1 MNPDVVTFLL
11 ILLVNFVITFLYWL
25 FFFVIQKKYEA
36 GFATRCM
43 VMLLCPVI
51 GPIYFFLGWILRKIF
66 FHKPVELTDVIFSK
80 DRKKSLLKADEERE
94 NNIVP
99 IKDAVTVVDKQNA
112 RELILEVLR
121 HDVRKSLSSLFLAL
135 NSDDSEISH
144 YAASVLQS
152 ELGKFRNSVQ
162 NTVSEIDRIEAKLSA
177 HEEHDGELKT
187 PAGKEYSKILAE
199 LNVQANQ
206 DADKEDEKT
215 ADKAADKEQ
224 APNDDLLKGREKK
237 ERKFIF
243 ADLSDKLEQSED
255 YQQHELSAHKQ
266 GLRAYYGDEIVEA
279 TINQLLSE
287 QAEMSHSL
295 IRSLYEVIRQ
305 NVLSE
310 KESIHFTEIS
320 DKIALLIEK
329 RDSLSAEEMAQIA
342 ECWRLRKSYDKC
354 TQWSDRLSL
363 VYPESLDA
371 FSTKLKLCYDTN
383 NREQFFVTLNDMKTS
398 GVPLNHEMIEMVRVF
413 N

>member
-237 ERKFIF
+237 ERKFT
-243 ADLSDKLEQSED
+243 
-255 YQQHELSAHKQ
+255 HKQ

-287 QAEMSHSL
+287 QAEMSHNL
-295 IRSLYEVIRQ
+295 IRSIYEVIRQ

-363 VYPESLDA
+363 IYPESLDA